1 MCPENIKEE
10 TQYDEEDSGDDA
22 GNGVNSGICGLP
34 RPRTHPAPSPSPA
47 AVATPAA
54 SPVVSP
60 EVTNNAEVGP
70 NTQGNTDGVIEGFK
84 EGEVVDADKLPDKVK
99 TAIKE
104 KYPEATIKTVTF
116 ATYENQQLY
125 KILLQKTENDTTEE
139 VYVTANGA
147 IIPARLPPQQLPA
160 SLPQAQRL
168 PQRKSNAIKK
178 RPRAAYFFAN
188 LGRIA
193 KTQQKNTADGKFP
206 TNSGIINKNAPGGL

>member
-1 MCPENIKEE
+1 MPYIFPVFRPYYPPSPLCGQTNTENIKEE

-22 GNGVNSGICGLP
+22 CNGVNSGICGL
-34 RPRTHPAPSPSPA
+34 RAPEHTCPQPSPA

-147 IIPARLPPQQLPA
+147 IIPAKATAAATPGVSPA
-160 SLPQAQRL
+160 GTAAPA
-168 PQRKSNAIKK
+168 KK
-178 RPRAAYFFAN
+178 
-188 LGRIA
+188 
-193 KTQQKNTADGKFP
+193 K
-206 TNSGIINKNAPGGL
+206 

>member
-1 MCPENIKEE
+1 MMKKTAAMMLAMALIAAF
-10 TQYDEEDSGDDA
+10 A
-22 GNGVNSGICGLP
+22 GCAPQNK
-34 RPRTHPAPSPSPA
+34 PAPSPSPA

-60 EVTNNAEVGP
+60 E
-70 NTQGNTDGVIEGFK
+70 GNTDGVIEGFK

-139 VYVTANGA
+139 VYVTANGI
-147 IIPARLPPQQLPA
+147 IIPAKATAAATPGVSPA
-160 SLPQAQRL
+160 GTAAPA
-168 PQRKSNAIKK
+168 KK
-178 RPRAAYFFAN
+178 
-188 LGRIA
+188 
-193 KTQQKNTADGKFP
+193 K
-206 TNSGIINKNAPGGL
+206 

>member
-1 MCPENIKEE
+1 MMKKTAAMMLAMALIAAF
-10 TQYDEEDSGDDA
+10 A
-22 GNGVNSGICGLP
+22 GCAPQN
-34 RPRTHPAPSPSPA
+34 TPAPSPSPA
-47 AVATPAA
+47 AVA

-70 NTQGNTDGVIEGFK
+70 NTQGNTDGVIEGFM

-139 VYVTANGA
+139 VYVTADGA
-147 IIPARLPPQQLPA
+147 IIPAKATAAATPGVSPA
-160 SLPQAQRL
+160 GTEAPT
-168 PQRKSNAIKK
+168 KK
-178 RPRAAYFFAN
+178 
-188 LGRIA
+188 
-193 KTQQKNTADGKFP
+193 K
-206 TNSGIINKNAPGGL
+206 